1 MKTPDALRHKLR
13 DQWHNG
19 GIRRRRLLGQDQW
32 PLILAIGKPAPAL
45 MAGDIAA
52 VRTHIERWRRMK
64 IGEVR
69 WEAVSYRSLA
79 AAVELPISWVLHSAK
94 QWVEAMADADI
105 RQEYRLLSGVIAA
118 VNPQF
123 HPLIV
128 QQRQQVLAQGAEE
141 TIRVCAVADRLT
153 PGCAD
158 GRPLRALSIA
168 DCDSKFLERNRPLL
182 TRLLELRFGPAVA
195 QQGLE
200 GFLGALD
207 ESEHWLLVAPLE
219 PGLLPFEQLRLR
231 SSELRRSALPGS
243 HLMAVENERS
253 LYQLPPLPGTVAVL
267 GAGLNLS
274 WLQAPWLDDR
284 TLAYWGDLDTWG
296 LSMLA
301 MARLQWPHLMALMM
315 DAATFSA
322 LAPRH
327 AVIEPVK
334 ADPRP
339 PAGLD
344 AQEQAL
350 YRDLYDRE
358 KGRLEQ
364 EFVPIELVHRV
375 VNRWRFGS
383 F

>member
-1 MKTPDALRHKLR
+1 MKTPDALRDKLR
-13 DQWHNG
+13 GQWRNG
-19 GIRRRRLLGQDQW
+19 GIRRQRLLGQGQW
-32 PLILAIGKPAPAL
+32 PFGKPTPAL
-45 MAGDIAA
+45 VVGDIAA
-52 VRTHIERWRRMK
+52 VRAHIERWRGVR

-69 WEAVSYRSLA
+69 WEAVGYRSLA
-79 AAVELPISWVLHSAK
+79 AAVELPVSWVLHSAE

-105 RQEYRLLSGVIAA
+105 RREYRLLSGVMAA
-118 VNPQF
+118 VDPQF

-128 QQRQQVLAQGAEE
+128 RQRQLLLARGAEE
-141 TIRVCAVADRLT
+141 TIRACAVADRLT

-168 DCDSKFLERNRPLL
+168 GCDSKFFERNRPLL

-195 QQGLE
+195 EQGLE

-207 ESEHWLLVAPLE
+207 EGEHWLLVAPLE
-219 PGLLPFEQLRLR
+219 PDLLPFEQLRLR
-231 SSELRRSALPGS
+231 SSELRRSGLPGS
-243 HLMAVENERS
+243 HLIAVENERS

-284 TLAYWGDLDTWG
+284 ALAYWGDLDTWG

-301 MARLQWPHLMALMM
+301 MARLQQPHLKALMM
-315 DAATFSA
+315 DAATFSK

-327 AVIEPVK
+327 AVVEPVK
-334 ADPRP
+334 ADPQP
-339 PAGLD
+339 PTGLD
-344 AQEQAL
+344 AQEQVL

-364 EFVPIELVHRV
+364 EFVPMELVHRV
-375 VNRWRFGS
+375 VNRWHSGFL
-383 F
+383 